1 MAKREAA
8 KESDDLMMM
17 KMIVEQLKKMNSLLE
32 ESTDCL
38 KKLKERFV

>member
-1 MAKREAA
+1 MAKREAV
-8 KESDDLMMM
+8 KESDDVMMM

>member
-1 MAKREAA
+1 MAKREAT

-17 KMIVEQLKKMNSLLE
+17 KMIREELKKMNALLE
-32 ESTDCL
+32 ESTECI

>member
-1 MAKREAA
+1 MAKREAV
-8 KESDDLMMM
+8 KESDDVMM